1 MLYDIMRC
9 QWNARVIY
17 LDLYSPRQ
25 NINIEIRFCDNTLG
39 IDAHKE
45 FNVFLKQRL
54 VSKIP
59 VDAADLVKMWEESKM
74 KLNRRINTTK
84 NE

>member
-9 QWNARVIY
+9 QWNARVLY

-25 NINIEIRFCDNTLG
+25 EISIELRFCDSKYG

-45 FNVFLKQRL
+45 FAVYVKQKL
-54 VSKIP
+54 HCKLP
-59 VDAADLVKMWEESKM
+59 VDAADLVKMWEESKIR
-74 KLNRRINTTK
+74 LNQRKEND
-84 NE
+84 